1 MGWTF
6 LNDSFIRKE
15 EVKVSPFDRGFLF
28 GDGVYE
34 VIPSYN
40 GKMFLYE
47 EHLSRLERSL
57 QETKINKPKELKNL
71 LKILESII
79 IKNSH
84 PNQALYIQITRGQ
97 EEERNHSVLEYTTP
111 TLFISSTEIKENPYL
126 IKPNE
131 EGLKVSLQEENRWSR
146 RDIKS
151 INLLPNVMALK
162 DNKID
167 EVIFHEEGY
176 INEGAKSNIFCVFG
190 EVVVTPPAN
199 GRLLEGVTRA
209 FLINLLREKGI
220 KILEEEIKLER
231 LFKADEIWVTSSIKQ
246 IQPISSIEKTNY
258 FKDSSADSLWFESLN
273 YYLSELKIN
282 N

>member
-15 EVKVSPFDRGFLF
+15 EVKISPFDRGFLF

-47 EHLSRLERSL
+47 KHLSRLERSL

-71 LKILESII
+71 LEILESII
-79 IKNSH
+79 VRNSH

-97 EEERNHSVLEYTTP
+97 EERNHSVLEHTTP
-111 TLFISSTEIKENPYL
+111 TLFISSSEIKENPYL
-126 IKPNE
+126 IKPNK

-162 DNKID
+162 DDKID
-167 EVIFHEEGY
+167 EVIFYEEDC
-176 INEGAKSNIFCVFG
+176 INEGAKSNIFCAFG
-190 EVVVTPPAN
+190 EVVVTPPSN

-209 FLINLLREKGI
+209 FLINLLKEKGI
-220 KILEEEIKLER
+220 KILEEEIKLDR
-231 LFKADEIWVTSSIKQ
+231 LLEADEIWLTSSIKQ

-258 FKDSSADSLWFESLN
+258 FKDSSKDSLWFKSLN
-273 YYLSELKIN
+273 YYSSELKIN

>member
-15 EVKVSPFDRGFLF
+15 EVKISPFDRGFLF

-47 EHLSRLERSL
+47 KHLSRLERSL

-71 LKILESII
+71 LEILESII
-79 IKNSH
+79 VRNSH

-97 EEERNHSVLEYTTP
+97 EEERNHSVLEHTTP
-111 TLFISSTEIKENPYL
+111 TLFISSSQIKENPYL
-126 IKPNE
+126 IKPNK

-162 DNKID
+162 DDKID
-167 EVIFHEEGY
+167 EVIFHEEDC
-176 INEGAKSNIFCVFG
+176 INEGAKSNIFCAFG
-190 EVVVTPPAN
+190 EVVVTPPSN

-209 FLINLLREKGI
+209 FLINLLKEKGI
-220 KILEEEIKLER
+220 KILEEEIKLDR
-231 LFKADEIWVTSSIKQ
+231 LLEADEIWLTSSIKQ

-258 FKDSSADSLWFESLN
+258 FKDSSKDSLWFKSLN
-273 YYLSELKIN
+273 YYSSELKIN